1 MASAYDSNFAE
12 DPTCAQH
19 LPPGIC
25 ALTSSL
31 SRRGLDQLQRT
42 AQQQRMAQLRKLQQM
57 QKQHDVQ
64 AATAAQRTAKQ
75 SVQDARVL
83 SQREHQRRLAA
94 RQAADAA
101 AGQVLLARRT

>member
-1 MASAYDSNFAE
+1 
-12 DPTCAQH
+12 
-19 LPPGIC
+19 
-25 ALTSSL
+25 
-31 SRRGLDQLQRT
+31 
-42 AQQQRMAQLRKLQQM
+42 MAQLRKLQQM

-101 AGQVLLARRT
+101 AGQVLLAHRT